1 MYTYIQP
8 WFQNNVAFYV
18 SYFWLYRMLTLG
30 QIRLNWIQWNKRK
43 KTWNLLIILK
53 SYHSVC
59 WIHRQVQ
66 LNDAKHQWMS
76 LQWRKSWNNKWH
88 MSITD
93 ENHDLF
99 HVKMFYFL
107 FFCTSNKSK
116 QPNRFF
122 IPYENEDGNDAFKK
136 PHSFFF
142 LMCSLHIVWN
152 LLFWVRS
159 FYSS

>member
-1 MYTYIQP
+1 MQP

-88 MSITD
+88 MDRRKPRFVSC
-93 ENHDLF
+93 ENVLFSVLLYIKQKQATESVFYPIWKWRWQWCFQKASFIFFF
-99 HVKMFYFL
+99 HV
-107 FFCTSNKSK
+107 
-116 QPNRFF
+116 F
-122 IPYENEDGNDAFKK
+122 ITFRME
-136 PHSFFF
+136 SFV
-142 LMCSLHIVWN
+142 LS
-152 LLFWVRS
+152 
-159 FYSS
+159 